1 MEFTVGKEFI
11 VVKEFMVHKS
21 TQNSIGEIGLSG
33 STEKSTPDGDDHYS
47 QEPDPYRDT
56 SRLKY

>member
-21 TQNSIGEIGLSG
+21 TQNSIGEIEFEWQHW
-33 STEKSTPDGDDHYS
+33 EKYT
-47 QEPDPYRDT
+47 
-56 SRLKY
+56 